1 MANTNYSLP
10 VFETL
15 QISWS
20 KVHGSKSTIWGALLL
35 MMVIM
40 MGLGI
45 CNFII
50 MAVAK
55 PIQPVVN
62 VFMQIIGLLFG
73 MGLLYIGIKRAQD
86 LPISYNQIFRA
97 FDNWLWVSIIAVY
110 ILEVLIM
117 IIPIMCTIA
126 CMFLYALIHT
136 PTALVMTIILSIA
149 GIFMTIYLA
158 VRMMLSMAFVIDK
171 ETGPWESIKLSF
183 RATQSNFWKLIGIF
197 LLLMLIVFIS
207 AIPLGIGLIWTIPF
221 KYINYGM
228 IYKNLSLNNLH
239 PQ

>member
-35 MMVIM
+35 MMVIL

-62 VFMQIIGLLFG
+62 VFMQILGLLFG
-73 MGLLYIGIKRAQD
+73 MGLLYMGIKRAQD

-97 FDNWLWVSIIAVY
+97 FDNWLWVSIIAIY
-110 ILEVLIM
+110 ILQVLIM
-117 IIPIMCTIA
+117 IIPAMCIMAGI
-126 CMFLYALIHT
+126 FLYALIHT
-136 PTALVMTIILSIA
+136 PTALIMTIIL
-149 GIFMTIYLA
+149 GIIGVFATIYLA
-158 VRMMLSMAFVIDK
+158 VRMMLSMAFVMDK

-197 LLLMLIVFIS
+197 LLQMLIIFIS
-207 AIPLGIGLIWTIPF
+207 ALPLFIGLIWTIPF

-228 IYKNLSLNNLH
+228 IYKNLSLNNL
-239 PQ
+239 Q